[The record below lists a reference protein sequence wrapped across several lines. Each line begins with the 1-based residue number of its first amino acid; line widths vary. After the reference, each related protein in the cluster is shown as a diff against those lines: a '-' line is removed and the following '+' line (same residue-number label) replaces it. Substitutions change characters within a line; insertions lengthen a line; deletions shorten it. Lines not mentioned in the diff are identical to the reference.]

1 MFDRKALY
9 ICIINVREVP
19 INEDNDRSN
28 IFYTSYISIKERY
41 INIIKIAI
49 FFKKEFIW
57 IYYYECMNSM
67 DVSLYY
73 FSFSTA

>member
-49 FFKKEFIW
+49 FFKKEFI
-57 IYYYECMNSM
+57 
-67 DVSLYY
+67 
-73 FSFSTA
+73 